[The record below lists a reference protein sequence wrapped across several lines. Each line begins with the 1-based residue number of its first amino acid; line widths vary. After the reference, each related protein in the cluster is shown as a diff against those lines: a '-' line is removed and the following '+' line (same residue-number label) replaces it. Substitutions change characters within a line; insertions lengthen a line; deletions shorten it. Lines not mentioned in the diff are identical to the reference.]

1 MFVAIKG
8 ERDGHLFVAA
18 AVEAGAGAVM
28 VETAQIAEGLP
39 VPAIVVGDTS
49 AALLALGSA
58 ARARLAGEVVGIT
71 GSVGKTSTKDLTAA
85 ALGAGKQ
92 VTASERSFNNEL
104 GVPLTLANAAES
116 TEVAVIEMGARG
128 PGHIALLCSIARPTV
143 AVVTAVAAA
152 HTELFGTLDN
162 IAVAKGELVEALPA
176 SGTAVLNGDDERV
189 AAMAERNAGRTLLYS
204 TARSDSDLFAEN
216 IRLDNQLRPSF
227 KARTPWGNVFVSLG
241 ARGAHQVPNAL
252 AALGVAGVCG
262 VDMERAAADLAQA
275 KLSPWR
281 MELTRTRGGAA
292 LINDSY
298 NANPASMRAALDAL
312 ASLPAR
318 RRVAV
323 LGEMAELG
331 ERSDEEHVAIA
342 DYADSLGVDL
352 ITVGTAAYGREP
364 VGGIDDAERL
374 LADLSPEDAVLV
386 KASRVAGLE
395 RLAERLAESS

>member
-1 MFVAIKG
+1 
-8 ERDGHLFVAA
+8 
-18 AVEAGAGAVM
+18 
-28 VETAQIAEGLP
+28 
-39 VPAIVVGDTS
+39 
-49 AALLALGSA
+49 
-58 ARARLAGEVVGIT
+58 
-71 GSVGKTSTKDLTAA
+71 
-85 ALGAGKQ
+85 
-92 VTASERSFNNEL
+92 
-104 GVPLTLANAAES
+104 
-116 TEVAVIEMGARG
+116 
-128 PGHIALLCSIARPTV
+128 
-143 AVVTAVAAA
+143 
-152 HTELFGTLDN
+152 
-162 IAVAKGELVEALPA
+162 
-176 SGTAVLNGDDERV
+176 
-189 AAMAERNAGRTLLYS
+189 
-204 TARSDSDLFAEN
+204 
-216 IRLDNQLRPSF
+216 
-227 KARTPWGNVFVSLG
+227 
-241 ARGAHQVPNAL
+241 
-252 AALGVAGVCG
+252 
-262 VDMERAAADLAQA
+262 MERAAADLAQA

-298 NANPASMRAALDAL
+298 NANPASMKAALDAL